1 MGGIN
6 MRVSKKHD
14 VRLNEILDAAEML
27 FSQIG
32 YEKTTINNILEKVGI
47 GKGTFYHYFQSKEEL
62 CDAVITR
69 VVGYIAT
76 VSDAARSRPAENAH
90 DKMLATLHA
99 LRIRN
104 SPHAAL
110 IDAMGNPYNA
120 FLHQKFVAKVVG
132 QIAPMLADIAKEGI
146 SEGFYQSAFPL
157 ETFEIL
163 ISATHTVYNWNIM
176 GKTYGELALRV
187 TAIFHMMELSLSA
200 PKGSFNI
207 LLEELPAKEEKHDG

>member
-1 MGGIN
+1 

-47 GKGTFYHYFQSKEEL
+47 GKGTFYHYFKSKEEL
-62 CDAVITR
+62 GDATVTR
-69 VVGYIAT
+69 VAEYIAA

-90 DKMLATLHA
+90 DKMLAMLYA
-99 LRIRN
+99 LRITN
-104 SPHAAL
+104 SPHSDL

-120 FLHQKFVAKVVG
+120 FLHQKFLVKVVG
-132 QIAPMLADIAKEGI
+132 QIAPMLAEIAEEGI

-163 ISATHTVYNWNIM
+163 IAATHTVYNWNIM
-176 GKTYGELALRV
+176 DKTHSELSTRL

-200 PKGSFNI
+200 PKGSFTI
-207 LLEELPAKEEKHDG
+207 LLRELPAKEEKHDG